1 MCPKINN
8 ILKSLRIIEC
18 GESIQEP
25 RDVFL
30 YQFNNNDPI
39 NRIYAKPYM
48 TQISDWMETFNIKEP
63 KRYFDD
69 GGGGIFG
76 ASAMEHDISFDYGRS
91 QRRPRLWSRIKSE
104 PQLFGPNIVF
114 SIDTNNST
122 FVQESVNLYRITAS
136 ALRGA
141 GTVENIVVD
150 LLNGSHYLSDHICF
164 HGALSR
170 DQEQVRNV
178 LGDYD
183 LLIILG
189 ADVLRMSVWSEID
202 PMPKNL
208 PIFQIGLL
216 DWEMGKNYPTE
227 RAIYGHLNETLNS
240 LIPILVNTF
249 SLFEVIITTGRCL
262 AEMVCPVSYT

>member
-8 ILKSLRIIEC
+8 ILKSLRNIEC

-48 TQISDWMETFNIKEP
+48 TQISEWMETFNIKEP

-76 ASAMEHDISFDYGRS
+76 AIAMEHDISFDYGRS
-91 QRRPRLWSRIKSE
+91 QRRPRLWRRLKTE

-114 SIDTNNST
+114 SIDTSNST
-122 FVQESVNLYRITAS
+122 FVQESVNLYPITAS

-150 LLNGSHYLSDHICF
+150 LLNGSHYLSVQNNAKYALNLNLISSKFNLTQSYEAALRKSLLTFQKHTIENDNESQKYHITFPIQQCEVTF
-164 HGALSR
+164 WFGFSAPYNIS
-170 DQEQVRNV
+170 NV
-178 LGDYD
+178 IQH
-183 LLIILG
+183 LL
-189 ADVLRMSVWSEID
+189 
-202 PMPKNL
+202 
-208 PIFQIGLL
+208 
-216 DWEMGKNYPTE
+216 
-227 RAIYGHLNETLNS
+227 
-240 LIPILVNTF
+240 
-249 SLFEVIITTGRCL
+249 
-262 AEMVCPVSYT
+262 